1 MKRSTFLLVTAI
13 LAALIG
19 FMSLFF
25 PSQMAEGFGVTAT
38 PMILLLSRELGVFN
52 LCTGGLNFLVRH
64 HGDSKTLKAVLLYNL
79 VYHAIMLVVNAYSLY
94 QGAFTIGQAVLPVV
108 FHVFIGIGSYWYGT
122 RMKASSN

>member
-13 LAALIG
+13 LAAPIG

-64 HGDSKTLKAVLLYNL
+64 HPDSGTLKAVLLYNL
-79 VYHAIMLVVNAYSLY
+79 VYHAIMLLVNGYSLA
-94 QGAFTIGQAVLPVV
+94 QGAFTVGQAVLPVV
-108 FHVFIGIGSYWYGT
+108 FHLFIGIGSYYFVA
-122 RMKASSN
+122 RMRTTSN

>member
-13 LAALIG
+13 LAAPIG

-25 PSQMAEGFGVTAT
+25 PDQMAAGFGVTAT

-64 HGDSKTLKAVLLYNL
+64 HGDSKTLKAVLVYNL
-79 VYHAIMLVVNAYSLY
+79 VYHATMLLVNVYSLT
-94 QGAFTIGQAVLPVV
+94 QGAFTAGQAVLPMV
-108 FHVFIGIGSYWYGT
+108 FHLFIGIGSYYYIS
-122 RMKASSN
+122 RMKV